1 MQPALWAAILI
12 PLVLLLWL
20 VAQVMPTPRDRQL
33 NRLRAH
39 ARGLGLAV
47 HVRRVP
53 DPDPEP
59 EARVSGGG
67 GARDPRLEVAVYTR
81 PLRLPA
87 GIERRHVPAFRAL
100 AMPRHADEV
109 LVPGLPAGWRLE
121 RSDLPLLDP
130 VLAELG
136 ALLVRTPRGTVT
148 VEGTASGCSVAWRE
162 RGETD
167 EVDAL
172 AAVLDDLRGFQLAL
186 ARKAV
191 AREAAPDAD

>member
-39 ARGLGLAV
+39 ARDLGLAV

-67 GARDPRLEVAVYTR
+67 AARDPRLEVAVYTR

-87 GIERRHVPAFRAL
+87 GVERRHVPAFRVL
-100 AMPRHADEV
+100 AMARHADEI
-109 LVPGLPAGWRLE
+109 LVPGLPAGWRLARGE
-121 RSDLPLLDP
+121 LPLLEP

-136 ALLVRTPRGTVT
+136 ALLERTPRGTVS

-162 RGETD
+162 RGETG

-172 AAVLDDLRGFQLAL
+172 GAVLDDLCAFQLSL
-186 ARKAV
+186 ARKAA
-191 AREAAPDAD
+191 AREASSDDG